1 MTDPQG
7 AATVIHETPLASR
20 HEAQGARMIDFAGW
34 RMPVQYGSIIDEHRS
49 VRERAGLFDL
59 GRKIYSAEFTEQRRR
74 RFFKRR
80 AELREEREAT
90 QHAASG
96 S

>member
-1 MTDPQG
+1 M
-7 AATVIHETPLASR
+7 
-20 HEAQGARMIDFAGW
+20 
-34 RMPVQYGSIIDEHRS
+34 S
-49 VRERAGLFDL
+49 VAELRAGLFDL